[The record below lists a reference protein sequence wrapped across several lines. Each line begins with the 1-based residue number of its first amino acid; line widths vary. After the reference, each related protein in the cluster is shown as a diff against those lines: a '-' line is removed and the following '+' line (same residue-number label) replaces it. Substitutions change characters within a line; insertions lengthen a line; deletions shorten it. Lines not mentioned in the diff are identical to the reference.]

1 MMVDVVGDIDD
12 RFDYHCP
19 INGFLLVAAIIN
31 QIDSNY
37 TQHISHLG
45 ILFIQRYSDIKIVS
59 RRQKV
64 FVMHK
69 VCTKGE

>member
-1 MMVDVVGDIDD
+1 M
-12 RFDYHCP
+12 
-19 INGFLLVAAIIN
+19 AAIIN

-59 RRQKV
+59 RMLKV

-69 VCTKGE
+69 LCTKGEWTSD